1 MTVRILIVLSFLL
14 AAGPAMLA
22 QDKKIE
28 LIPFVAYTLSEGIDF
43 NAADIGTGQIVNKL
57 TPKSGFTYGFQ
68 VDLLAGENFAMGF
81 LFSDQ
86 LSKLE
91 IGLQGGGKEDLTD
104 MNVRNYHGI
113 LTYNFG
119 EGRDPV
125 RPYFF
130 GGLGATQYSP
140 DDINGNSV
148 ESSTRF
154 STTWGG
160 GVKAY
165 ASEHVGFRLGGRWT
179 PTYINSDPAGI
190 WCSPY
195 WPFQC
200 WVVNDAN
207 YSHQFQFDGGVIL
220 TF

>member
-154 STTWGG
+154 STT
-160 GVKAY
+160 
-165 ASEHVGFRLGGRWT
+165 
-179 PTYINSDPAGI
+179 
-190 WCSPY
+190 
-195 WPFQC
+195 
-200 WVVNDAN
+200 
-207 YSHQFQFDGGVIL
+207 
-220 TF
+220 